1 MRKLLA
7 LMLVVLMTVP
17 GFCLAEESKATEL
30 PKGVTFQM
38 DYDAVLAALG
48 EGVAEDE
55 WEEDV
60 GTLML
65 SDTDAGIGDLKAS
78 EISFQVDR
86 NNSGRV
92 SRLSQIDLY
101 LPGGENSI
109 ASFREALAAITAVY
123 GEPDGDPFDA
133 AGVEG
138 YVEYGGLHA
147 TWTKPDVR
155 INLSLSRMYQ
165 ESMSLDFS
173 NRLCYDAD
181 DLK

>member
-101 LPGGENSI
+101 LPVGENSI
-109 ASFREALAAITAVY
+109 ASFS
-123 GEPDGDPFDA
+123 DPFDA